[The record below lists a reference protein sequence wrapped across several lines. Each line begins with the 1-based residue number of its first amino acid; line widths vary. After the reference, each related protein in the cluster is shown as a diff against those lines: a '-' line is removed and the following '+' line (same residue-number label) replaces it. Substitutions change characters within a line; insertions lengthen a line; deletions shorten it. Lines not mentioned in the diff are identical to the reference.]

1 MHLSTANH
9 ALSHQQWPMLFIIS
23 LSKWQPWLEINCIS
37 CYVLS
42 CSGVNPHL
50 KRQCKK
56 KKKKN
61 PEAHHGIL
69 FTFNST
75 LSNSGSL
82 NWMGFLSERIGRAG
96 WSPVGPDMWW
106 YIEQQSLGTCINWS
120 DAPCKKP
127 CSLSV
132 IKVNGA
138 EASSRSARLASPQA
152 C

>member
-1 MHLSTANH
+1 MHLSTAGH
-9 ALSHQQWPMLFIIS
+9 ALSHQQWPMLFIIF

-42 CSGVNPHL
+42 CFGVNPIL
-50 KRQCKK
+50 RDNAKK
-56 KKKKN
+56 YPK
-61 PEAHHGIL
+61 AHHDIL

-75 LSNSGSL
+75 FSNSGSL
-82 NWMGFLSERIGRAG
+82 NWMGFLSEWIGRAG
-96 WSPVGPDMWW
+96 WSPVRPDIWW
-106 YIEQQSLGTCINWS
+106 YIEHQSLGTCINWS